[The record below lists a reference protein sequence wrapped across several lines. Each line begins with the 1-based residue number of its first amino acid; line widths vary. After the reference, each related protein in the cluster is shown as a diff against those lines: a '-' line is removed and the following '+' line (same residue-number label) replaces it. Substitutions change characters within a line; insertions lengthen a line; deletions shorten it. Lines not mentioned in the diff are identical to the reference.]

1 MAAFL
6 QSLLKILVQAL
17 ILVITTIWPAVFPF
31 PTAGALQFD
40 IPYMQHMQLRPLANN
55 NLIVEQ
61 MLSSVVNGLFA
72 IVVKEAQ
79 AADGVSGQEGSADE
93 QEIVELID
101 RAASDHAA
109 YNILMAKI
117 SYNPRV
123 KEKISYLRPDEYKK
137 KKAIWQ
143 LAFLASYNNKTAFN
157 ALIGLANDDGNDR
170 AIATLR
176 RVGEDKVLLLR
187 QGYLAN
193 HNEKELQA
201 RFRDNNFKNSPYFL
215 YISFLSRE
223 NFTALAEMVIVEL
236 EKQADGQN
244 KDLNTLLHDLDPR
257 GLFYKDFILQ
267 SAHFSML
274 EYVVTTSRSLYEVM
288 DLLFKDLSPKE
299 VNTFALRLALFVE
312 DILRRKEFHY
322 QREFQEYLMKL
333 HDEATGSNKWLL
345 TALVAVYEDRMTYLN
360 ALQSENISKF
370 KKEIGVEV
378 EENISLEKILNRT
391 PLTAHIVFAD
401 RDAERDH
408 YQTTLGFFKSH
419 SYTVFFKK
427 EDKVIL
433 KKGKILL
440 SLIKGDTARKK
451 GYDINE
457 HLSDIDIVVSRS
469 HSGHESRVFREQ
481 FEPINKKMIFLVSSC
496 RSATDIPRY
505 NESYPGAYIIGANS
519 TATGDVTNWVTYYL
533 LEGITSGIADFR
545 DLEAYLKK
553 NIEKAAPNLQS
564 ETNSYVFPA
573 DKSQIVQKIVLKYG
587 KNLIINAMPPG

>member
-6 QSLLKILVQAL
+6 QSLLKIQVQAL
-17 ILVITTIWPAVFPF
+17 ILVITAIWLAILPF
-31 PTAGALQFD
+31 PAADALQPD
-40 IPYMQHMQLRPLANN
+40 IPCMQHMQLRSLANN
-55 NLIVEQ
+55 NSMVEQ
-61 MLSSVVNGLFA
+61 MLCSVVNGLFA
-72 IVVKEAQ
+72 IVVKEAR

-117 SYNPRV
+117 SYNPRM
-123 KEKISYLRPDEYKK
+123 KEKISYLLPDEYKK

-143 LAFLASYNNKTAFN
+143 LAFLAFYNNNTALN
-157 ALIGLANDDGNDR
+157 VLIGLANDEGNDR
-170 AIATLR
+170 AIAMLR

-187 QGYLAN
+187 QGYLEN

-201 RFRDNNFKNSPYFL
+201 RFRDNSFKNNPYFL
-215 YISFLSRE
+215 YVFFLSRE
-223 NFTALAEMVIVEL
+223 NFTALAKMIFVEL
-236 EKQADGQN
+236 EKQASGQN
-244 KDLNTLLHDLDPR
+244 IDLNTLLHDLDPR
-257 GLFYKDFILQ
+257 GIFYKDFILQ

-274 EYVVTTSRSLYEVM
+274 EHIVTTPRSLYEVM

-312 DILRRKEFHY
+312 DILRRKEFQY
-322 QREFQEYLMKL
+322 QKEFQEYLMKL

-345 TALVAVYEDRMTYLN
+345 AALVVVYEDQLTYLN
-360 ALQSENISKF
+360 SLQSENISKF
-370 KKEIGVEV
+370 KREIGVEV
-378 EENISLEKILNRT
+378 EENISLEGMLDR

-419 SYTVFFKK
+419 GYTVFSKN
-427 EDKVIL
+427 ENKVML
-433 KKGKILL
+433 RKGKIML
-440 SLIKGDTARKK
+440 SLIKGDPERNK

-457 HLSDIDIVVSRS
+457 HLSDIDVVVSRS

-481 FEPINKKMIFLVSSC
+481 FEPINKKMIFLLSAC
-496 RSATDIPRY
+496 RSATDIPGY

-519 TATGDVTNWVTYYL
+519 TATGDATNWITYYL
-533 LEGITSGIADFR
+533 LEGIISGIADFR
-545 DLEAYLKK
+545 DLEVYLKT
-553 NIEKAAPNLQS
+553 NIEKAAPNLQG
-564 ETNSYVFPA
+564 EANSYVFPA
-573 DKSQIVQKIVLKYG
+573 DNSQIAQKIVLKYG
-587 KNLIINAMPPG
+587 KESKNP

>member
-6 QSLLKILVQAL
+6 QSLLKIQVQAL
-17 ILVITTIWPAVFPF
+17 ILVVTAIWLAVLPF
-31 PTAGALQFD
+31 PAADALQSD

-72 IVVKEAQ
+72 IVGKEAQ

-137 KKAIWQ
+137 KKAVWQ
-143 LAFLASYNNKTAFN
+143 LAFLASYNNNTALS

-170 AIATLR
+170 AIAVLR

-201 RFRDNNFKNSPYFL
+201 RFRDNSFKNNPYFL
-215 YISFLSRE
+215 YVSFLSRE
-223 NFTALAEMVIVEL
+223 NFTALAKIIFVEL
-236 EKQADGQN
+236 EKQASGQN

-312 DILRRKEFHY
+312 DILRRKEFQY
-322 QREFQEYLMKL
+322 QKEFQEYLMKL
-333 HDEATGSNKWLL
+333 HDEATGSNKRLL
-345 TALVAVYEDRMTYLN
+345 AALVVVYEDQLTYLN
-360 ALQSENISKF
+360 ALQFENISKF
-370 KKEIGVEV
+370 KKEIGSDV
-378 EENISLEKILNRT
+378 EENISLEEMLDR
-391 PLTAHIVFAD
+391 PLIVHIVFAD

-408 YQTTLGFFKSH
+408 YQAALGFFKSH
-419 SYTVFFKK
+419 GYTFFLND
-427 EDKVIL
+427 EDKVML

-440 SLIKGDTARKK
+440 SLIKGDPERRK

-457 HLSDIDIVVSRS
+457 HLSGIDIVVSRS
-469 HSGHESRVFREQ
+469 HSGQESRVFRGQ
-481 FEPINKKMIFLVSSC
+481 SAPINKKMIFLISSC

-519 TATGDVTNWVTYYL
+519 TATGDATNWITYYL

-545 DLEAYLKK
+545 DLEAYLKT

-573 DKSQIVQKIVLKYG
+573 DDSQIVQKIVLKYG
-587 KNLIINAMPPG
+587 NESKN

>member
-6 QSLLKILVQAL
+6 QSLLKFQVQAL
-17 ILVITTIWPAVFPF
+17 ILVITAIWPAVLPF
-31 PTAGALQFD
+31 PAAGALRPD
-40 IPYMQHMQLRPLANN
+40 IPCMQHMQLRSLAKNPS
-55 NLIVEQ
+55 IVEQ
-61 MLSSVVNGLFA
+61 MLYSIVNGLFA

-117 SYNPRV
+117 SYNPRM

-143 LAFLASYNNKTAFN
+143 LAFLASYNNNTALN
-157 ALIGLANDDGNDR
+157 VLVGLANDDGNDR
-170 AIATLR
+170 AIAMLR

-187 QGYLAN
+187 QGYLSN

-201 RFRDNNFKNSPYFL
+201 RFRDNSFKNNPHFL
-215 YISFLSRE
+215 YVSFLSRE
-223 NFTALAEMVIVEL
+223 NFTALAKIIFVEL
-236 EKQADGQN
+236 EKQADGKN
-244 KDLNTLLHDLDPR
+244 KDLNTLLHDLDRR

-274 EYVVTTSRSLYEVM
+274 ENIVTTPRSLYEVM

-312 DILRRKEFHY
+312 DILRRKEFQY
-322 QREFQEYLMKL
+322 QKEFQEYLMKL

-345 TALVAVYEDRMTYLN
+345 AALVVVYEDQLTYPN
-360 ALQSENISKF
+360 SLQSENISMF

-378 EENISLEKILNRT
+378 EENISLEEMLNRM

-419 SYTVFFKK
+419 SYTVFSKN
-427 EDKVIL
+427 EDKVML
-433 KKGKILL
+433 KKGKIML
-440 SLIKGDTARKK
+440 SLIKGDPERKK

-457 HLSDIDIVVSRS
+457 NLSDIDIVVSRS

-481 FEPINKKMIFLVSSC
+481 SEPINKKMIFILSAC
-496 RSATDIPRY
+496 RSATDIPGY

-519 TATGDVTNWVTYYL
+519 TATGDATNWVTYYL
-533 LEGITSGIADFR
+533 LEGIISGIADFR
-545 DLEAYLKK
+545 GLEAYLKT
-553 NIEKAAPNLQS
+553 NIEKAAPNLQN
-564 ETNSYVFPA
+564 EVNSYVFPA
-573 DKSQIVQKIVLKYG
+573 DDSQVVQKIVLKYG
-587 KNLIINAMPPG
+587 KESKN